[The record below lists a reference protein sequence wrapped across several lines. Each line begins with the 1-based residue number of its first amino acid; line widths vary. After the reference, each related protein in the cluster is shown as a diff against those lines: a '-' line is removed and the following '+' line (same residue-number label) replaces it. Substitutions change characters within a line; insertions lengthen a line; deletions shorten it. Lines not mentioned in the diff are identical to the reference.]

1 MTCERCA
8 VFDSYPLLRPL
19 FFTLDAETAHR
30 AAVKALAL
38 GLTADWRK
46 PADPLLAQDLWGKR
60 FANPVGLAAGF
71 DKNAETL
78 PHVFKLGFG
87 FVEAGSVTP
96 KPQIGN
102 PKPRVFRLPEQRAV
116 INRYGM
122 NNEGLDAF
130 LARVK
135 AWRAAGNRD
144 VLGINVSPNK
154 DAVDGPRDYV
164 TGITALASYADYLV
178 MNISSPNTPGLRGL
192 QNRAELTQLLATAVA
207 ARDAC
212 AKRPPLLVKIAPD
225 LTDDMAADIAEV
237 VLAARLD
244 GMVVSNTTVAR
255 PADLP
260 ERFKS
265 ETGGLSG
272 LPLRAPAT
280 EVLRKMYRLTD
291 GKLPLIGVGGIAS
304 GADAYARIRAGAS
317 LVQLYTALVYD
328 GPALITRIHHDL
340 AACLRRDGFTCL
352 ADAVGADHRA
362 TPAGGAA

>member
-1 MTCERCA
+1 M
-8 VFDSYPLLRPL
+8 FDFYPLLRPL
-19 FFTLDAETAHR
+19 LFTLDAETAHR

-46 PADPLLAQDLWGKR
+46 PVDPLLAQDLWGKN

-78 PHVFKLGFG
+78 PHIFKLGCG

-96 KPQIGN
+96 KPQYGN

-122 NNEGLDAF
+122 NNEGLEAF

-135 AWRAAGNRD
+135 AWRVAGNQEL
-144 VLGINVSPNK
+144 LGINVSPNK

-164 TGITALASYADYLV
+164 TGITALAPYADYLV

-207 ARDAC
+207 ARDAT
-212 AKRPPLLVKIAPD
+212 AARPPLLVKIAPD
-225 LTDDMAADIAEV
+225 LTDAMAADIAEV
-237 VLAARLD
+237 VLAAKLD
-244 GMVVSNTTVAR
+244 GMIVSNTTVAR

-265 ETGGLSG
+265 EAGGLSG
-272 LPLRAPAT
+272 APLRDMAT
-280 EVLRKMYRLTD
+280 NLLRTMYRLTG
-291 GKLPLIGVGGIAS
+291 GKLPLIGVGGISS
-304 GADAYARIRAGAS
+304 GVDAYARIRAGAS
-317 LVQLYTALVYD
+317 LVQLYTALVYE
-328 GPALITRIHHDL
+328 GPALITRINHDL
-340 AACLRRDGFTCL
+340 AACLRRDGFTCF

-362 TPAGGAA
+362 APPGRAA